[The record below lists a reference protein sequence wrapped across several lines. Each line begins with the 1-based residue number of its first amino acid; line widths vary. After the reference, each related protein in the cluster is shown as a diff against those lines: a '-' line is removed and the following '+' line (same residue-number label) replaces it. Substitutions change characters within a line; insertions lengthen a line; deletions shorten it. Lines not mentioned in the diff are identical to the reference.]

1 MRTDIIEYLQKEVY
15 HRCKQPT
22 NKFGMGCYYHIE
34 AVVKNA
40 RDNMR
45 LRRFKI
51 MDISKKDWKL
61 FRERLSGWQENYME
75 GLVKEYAN
83 FLNDDKKPASE
94 KFWELE
100 KRIKEDKRHPG
111 VIMEMSKSEVIWDI
125 VRLIRLKVITYD
137 DLSDFSDELQLEVK
151 RILEMSR

>member
-1 MRTDIIEYLQKEVY
+1 MRLYDIAKCDKIGFMADSYGYNFKSVSFLKLFVE
-15 HRCKQPT
+15 T
-22 NKFGMGCYYHIE
+22 
-34 AVVKNA
+34 
-40 RDNMR
+40 NMR
-45 LRRFKI
+45 MMRFKI

-111 VIMEMSKSEVIWDI
+111 VIMEMSKSDVIWYI
-125 VRLIRLKVITYD
+125 VRLIILKVITYN
-137 DLSDFSDELQLEVK
+137 DLSDFSDELQN
-151 RILEMSR
+151 

>member
-1 MRTDIIEYLQKEVY
+1 
-15 HRCKQPT
+15 
-22 NKFGMGCYYHIE
+22 
-34 AVVKNA
+34 
-40 RDNMR
+40 
-45 LRRFKI
+45 
-51 MDISKKDWKL
+51 
-61 FRERLSGWQENYME
+61 ME
-75 GLVKEYAN
+75 GLVKAYAD
-83 FLNDDKKPASE
+83 FLNDDKKPASD

-111 VIMEMSKSEVIWDI
+111 VILEMRKSEVLWDM

>member
-1 MRTDIIEYLQKEVY
+1 MSCGGI
-15 HRCKQPT
+15 
-22 NKFGMGCYYHIE
+22 
-34 AVVKNA
+34 
-40 RDNMR
+40 NMR
-45 LRRFKI
+45 MMRFKI
-51 MDISKKDWKL
+51 MDISQMDWKL
-61 FRERLSGWQENYME
+61 FREKLSDRQENYME

>member
-1 MRTDIIEYLQKEVY
+1 MDTS
-15 HRCKQPT
+15 
-22 NKFGMGCYYHIE
+22 
-34 AVVKNA
+34 KN
-40 RDNMR
+40 
-45 LRRFKI
+45 
-51 MDISKKDWKL
+51 DWEL
-61 FRERLSGWQENYME
+61 FQEKLSGWQEKYME
-75 GLVKEYAN
+75 GLVKEYVN
-83 FLNDDKKPASE
+83 FLNDDTSSVSE

-137 DLSDFSDELQLEVK
+137 DLSDFSDELKMEVK